1 MGRRISYRKLFLI
14 ALAAFCLSVQP
25 ACAQRDED
33 SGGEQYG
40 LEGRSRGLMRSPES
54 GDMIVTYPDGD
65 MGVDLGGGLEV
76 RPDGEM
82 MAPYGYRE
90 EYRDSQ
96 YGATTQ
102 DGFVIF
108 PDFEYPE
115 AKGKKEAEKKL
126 KEEYIIFREATTT
139 TTEPTGK
146 GLWGVS
152 DPIEKGE

>member
-1 MGRRISYRKLFLI
+1 MDKRINYPKICIILCVLI
-14 ALAAFCLSVQP
+14 LLAAQP
-25 ACAQRDED
+25 AYTQSDED

-40 LEGRSRGLMRSPES
+40 LEGRSRGLMRSPDS

-65 MGVDLGGGLEV
+65 MGINLGGGLEV
-76 RPDGEM
+76 KPDGEM

-90 EYRDSQ
+90 EYKDSP

-108 PDFEYPE
+108 PDFKYPE
-115 AKGKKEAEKKL
+115 AKQKEEEEKKL
-126 KEEYIIFREATTT
+126 QDEYLIFREATTT
-139 TTEPTGK
+139 TAPAGK

-152 DPIEKGE
+152 DPIQKGE